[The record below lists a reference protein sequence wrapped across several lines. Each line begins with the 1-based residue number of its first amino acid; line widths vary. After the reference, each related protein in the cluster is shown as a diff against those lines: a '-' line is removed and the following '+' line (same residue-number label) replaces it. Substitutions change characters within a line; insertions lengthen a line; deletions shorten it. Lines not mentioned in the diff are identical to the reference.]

1 MLDKNNLRYYDKPKV
16 YQTTL
21 YIFIIN
27 HLQDAYPLGEIQIG
41 PSSEGFSVTE
51 TVPPHL
57 SDYKDIFVLQAPHR
71 CFPLMSEL
79 KGDKKQWM
87 THLQNV
93 IEGAMDKLDDAPP
106 DAYETYEDER
116 DHSASL

>member
-1 MLDKNNLRYYDKPKV
+1 
-16 YQTTL
+16 
-21 YIFIIN
+21 
-27 HLQDAYPLGEIQIG
+27 
-41 PSSEGFSVTE
+41 
-51 TVPPHL
+51 
-57 SDYKDIFVLQAPHR
+57 
-71 CFPLMSEL
+71 MSEL